1 MHVLTI
7 EWFRGHTRY
16 VPKNE
21 FWLEGK
27 NSFTCYRVYISHFS
41 SEIHKIFREY
51 HPYQLLCNTQ
61 ILENLTCKNCPNLLK
76 IF

>member
-27 NSFTCYRVYISHFS
+27 NSFYMLSCLYITFFIRN
-41 SEIHKIFREY
+41 SENFQMTTSVSITVQYPNIGKFDLQKLSKFI
-51 HPYQLLCNTQ
+51 
-61 ILENLTCKNCPNLLK
+61 KN
-76 IF
+76 I